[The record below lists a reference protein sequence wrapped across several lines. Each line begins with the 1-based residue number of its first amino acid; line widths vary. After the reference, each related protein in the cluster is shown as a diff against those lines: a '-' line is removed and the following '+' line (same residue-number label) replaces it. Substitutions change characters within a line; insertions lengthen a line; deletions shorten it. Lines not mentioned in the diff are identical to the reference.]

1 MALTKN
7 VTIAILGKDKTRAA
21 ASSSVVNLK
30 RVGAAAKAMG
40 KAMAVA
46 AGLAVV
52 AFARVIKNNINL
64 ADSTAKL
71 SQKIGVS
78 VEDLSTLELAL
89 GLTGTGMQSF
99 QTGVRTLSQRMLDAS
114 RGLKSSKDDFDDLGL
129 SVTDANGELR
139 DNFDV
144 LLDVADAF
152 EGMEDG
158 TQKAALAQKLL
169 GRAGGELIPLLNQ
182 GSEGIRKMQEESR
195 QLGVVISS
203 KTAAAA
209 EQFNDDLLRMQT
221 VMRGFALDI
230 LNRILPALQILLG
243 WAKDWLSDGGNAKI
257 IVDKLASGFQILSV
271 GAVKAA
277 NSIAAFSQG
286 MGTLSVVNGA
296 QTQESQAARMKAA
309 MDTMRIQMD
318 RGAAMAKELEES
330 FAKASK
336 GAGGRGT
343 LDFLTDDFLENM
355 HAAEAK
361 VNSFGSTVQSSFR
374 NAGSSIVSAAIN
386 ARDMGEAA
394 KGAGLAAVQMFAD
407 MLIQKGLMAAFDTF
421 NKTKAIAEQTAI
433 GAAGAATGAA
443 VGAAWQPAALATSL
457 ASFGANSVPAIAG
470 ITATAAALA
479 GATALSSGIGFAGQ
493 AHDGIVFPSSG
504 SYLMNVQK
512 GESIVP
518 NLPSGDR
525 GGSSSAPMAVNVML
539 GTRTLARGIV
549 EAVKGG
555 VLSLKVN
562 SSGHVVAA

>member
-30 RVGAAAKAMG
+30 KIGAAAKAMG
-40 KAMAVA
+40 IAMAVA
-46 AGLAVV
+46 AAAATV
-52 AFARVIKNNINL
+52 AFARQIKKTIDLADETAKVSRKLGITTEALSTLSFAAELYGVNQTTVNMALQRFTRRTAEAAKGQGELKQTLIDYGIEVKNLDGSNRATLDIFHDLAEVIKNTESQSERLRI
-64 ADSTAKL
+64 AFKAFDS
-71 SQKIGVS
+71 
-78 VEDLSTLELAL
+78 
-89 GLTGTGMQSF
+89 
-99 QTGVRTLSQRMLDAS
+99 
-114 RGLKSSKDDFDDLGL
+114 
-129 SVTDANGELR
+129 
-139 DNFDV
+139 
-144 LLDVADAF
+144 
-152 EGMEDG
+152 EG
-158 TQKAALAQKLL
+158 AALVTLMQEGK
-169 GRAGGELIPLLNQ
+169 
-182 GSEGIRKMQEESR
+182 EGITKLTDEARS
-195 QLGVVISS
+195 LGIELSA
-203 KTAAAA
+203 KTAVNA
-209 EQFNDDLLRMQT
+209 EQFNDTLTRLKTKMLGVFLQIAEN
-221 VMRGFALDI
+221 M
-230 LNRILPALQILLG
+230 LPALNTFGQAMLNVSSDTKIATIIGDLFNNVLG
-243 WAKDWLSDGGNAKI
+243 RM
-257 IVDKLASGFQILSV
+257 
-271 GAVKAA
+271 
-277 NSIAAFSQG
+277 SIAVTAISG
-286 MGTLSVVNGA
+286 ELKALSSA
-296 QTQESQAARMKAA
+296 SSA
-309 MDTMRIQMD
+309 
-318 RGAAMAKELEES
+318 
-330 FAKASK
+330 FAKAMEK
-336 GAGGRGT
+336 GDGLTSAATSALFAYGT
-343 LDFLTDDFLENM
+343 
-355 HAAEAK
+355 AAEAAK
-361 VNSFGSTVQSSFR
+361 IELGALLVNMATAREFESNLLGVELKIPSLNSEVGGAKKELTDLARTTQSAFSS
-374 NAGSSIVSAAIN
+374 AGSSIASAAIN

-421 NKTKAIAEQTAI
+421 LKGKAVTEQALIT
-433 GAAGAATGAA
+433 GASVKSGAA
-443 VGAAWQPAALATSL
+443 VGAAWGPAALATSL

>member
-30 RVGAAAKAMG
+30 KIGAAAKAMG
-40 KAMAVA
+40 IAMAVA
-46 AGLAVV
+46 AAAATV
-52 AFARVIKNNINL
+52 AFARQIKKTIDLADETAKVSRKLGITTEALSTLSFAAELYGVNQTTVNMALQRFTRRTAEAAKGQGELKQTLIDYGIEVKNLDGSNRATLDIFHDLAEVIKNTESQSERLRI
-64 ADSTAKL
+64 AFKAFDS
-71 SQKIGVS
+71 
-78 VEDLSTLELAL
+78 
-89 GLTGTGMQSF
+89 
-99 QTGVRTLSQRMLDAS
+99 
-114 RGLKSSKDDFDDLGL
+114 
-129 SVTDANGELR
+129 
-139 DNFDV
+139 
-144 LLDVADAF
+144 
-152 EGMEDG
+152 EG
-158 TQKAALAQKLL
+158 AALVTLMQEGK
-169 GRAGGELIPLLNQ
+169 
-182 GSEGIRKMQEESR
+182 EGITKLTDEARS
-195 QLGVVISS
+195 LGIELSA
-203 KTAAAA
+203 KTAVNA
-209 EQFNDDLLRMQT
+209 EQFNDTLTRLKTKMLGVFLQIAEN
-221 VMRGFALDI
+221 M
-230 LNRILPALQILLG
+230 LPALNTFGQAMLNVSSDTKIATIIGDLFNNVLG
-243 WAKDWLSDGGNAKI
+243 RM
-257 IVDKLASGFQILSV
+257 
-271 GAVKAA
+271 
-277 NSIAAFSQG
+277 SIAVTAISG
-286 MGTLSVVNGA
+286 ELKALSSA
-296 QTQESQAARMKAA
+296 SSA
-309 MDTMRIQMD
+309 
-318 RGAAMAKELEES
+318 
-330 FAKASK
+330 FAKAMEK
-336 GAGGRGT
+336 GDGLTSAATSALFAYGT
-343 LDFLTDDFLENM
+343 
-355 HAAEAK
+355 AAEAAK
-361 VNSFGSTVQSSFR
+361 IELGALLVNMATAREFESNLLGVELKIPSLNSEVGGAKKELTDLARTTQSAFSS
-374 NAGSSIVSAAIN
+374 AGSSIASAAIN
-386 ARDMGEAA
+386 ARDMGQAA

-433 GAAGAATGAA
+433 GAAGAATGAV

-479 GATALSSGIGFAGQ
+479 GASALSSGIGFAGQ